1 MRHIVHAES
10 QESLEEAY
18 ENFVSGE
25 LGEKYNNFLLYFNQ
39 FVWKN
44 KECWA
49 KFYRINLP
57 VRGNHTQ
64 NYVEAQFRVI
74 KDEIVNRVR
83 CFNFIELIDK
93 ITEDLESHYKDK
105 LLTVANGSF
114 DGIFSKKYLKP
125 LNHEDIKPDQISVIN
140 EESQIFAVVPSGKG

>member
-1 MRHIVHAES
+1 M
-10 QESLEEAY
+10 
-18 ENFVSGE
+18 
-25 LGEKYNNFLLYFNQ
+25 
-39 FVWKN
+39 
-44 KECWA
+44 
-49 KFYRINLP
+49 
-57 VRGNHTQ
+57 
-64 NYVEAQFRVI
+64 EAQFRVI

-114 DGIFSKKYLKP
+114 DRIFSEKYLKP